1 MKLTFLSTAFPLFCS
16 SSLLSFFVKLVME
29 VSIPSNLSIRV
40 TPRRVL
46 QSLAKSHG
54 IKANMKSS
62 DIILQ
67 LEKIEVMDKGKDK
80 IGHIEVMM

>member
-1 MKLTFLSTAFPLFCS
+1 
-16 SSLLSFFVKLVME
+16 ME
-29 VSIPSNLSIRV
+29 VIIPSNLS
-40 TPRRVL
+40 RREL

-67 LEKIEVMDKGKDK
+67 LEKINNLKDEENELMDKGKDK